1 MADIIEVEVRPRS
14 APPEPRDRAP
24 ARARF
29 VFRAHFIF
37 RSPRPTQ
44 PPQAK
49 DGGDKENDPVKEL
62 PDAEDESVA
71 LVDTK
76 VLEEEEKLREERKKA
91 EMEKAE
97 TCLLYTSP
105 SPRDLSTSRMPS
117 SA

>member
-24 ARARF
+24 RPRVSFFALIF
-29 VFRAHFIF
+29 F

-76 VLEEEEKLREERKKA
+76 VLEEE
-91 EMEKAE
+91 
-97 TCLLYTSP
+97 
-105 SPRDLSTSRMPS
+105 
-117 SA
+117 